1 MTCNDSYSAPRRPY
15 NERRGVRIYRNILF
29 KENELVEACRVRRGF
44 SKRRYYTGREEAGR
58 RNLRGDNI
66 LLREY
71 IYIYIEE
78 ERMPVKVYREEEC
91 VCRPRGFRIMIGD
104 GRV

>member
-1 MTCNDSYSAPRRPY
+1 MMCNDFYSAHRRPY
-15 NERRGVRIYRNILF
+15 NECIGVRIHRNILF
-29 KENELVEACRVRRGF
+29 KGNELVEVCRVRRGF

-71 IYIYIEE
+71 IYI
-78 ERMPVKVYREEEC
+78 
-91 VCRPRGFRIMIGD
+91 
-104 GRV
+104 